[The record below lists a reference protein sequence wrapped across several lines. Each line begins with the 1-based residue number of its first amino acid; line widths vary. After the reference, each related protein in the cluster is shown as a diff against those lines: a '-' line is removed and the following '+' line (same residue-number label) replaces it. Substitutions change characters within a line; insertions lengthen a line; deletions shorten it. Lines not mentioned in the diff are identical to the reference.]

1 MDETPINVTTVVG
14 RTVVLPCS
22 VDFVGDKKVS
32 MEGNER
38 DWF

>member
-1 MDETPINVTTVVG
+1 MDEAPTNVTAVVG

-32 MEGNER
+32 MEG
-38 DWF
+38 DGKG